1 MKQKWWTLYYFI
13 LNINVIQFFL
23 DSLIGG
29 PCRGMSTGRK
39 DAWLLEL
46 GRLRRVRNIV

>member
-39 DAWLLEL
+39 DA
-46 GRLRRVRNIV
+46 